1 MTGDPTTSTDFGNIS
16 ETEADVLQRVISIL
30 RPDEGAQ
37 DGFAVSIE
45 HGRRVWHHHR
55 ASLTFVLTGE
65 PIDGSGRCIVPARL
79 LSEAAHILLINPD
92 ARLTV
97 TDSMVHFGIGHHR
110 LTFAAGEREL
120 APMPKPVFA
129 TSATVSGSDLYFALS
144 THCRPPYVMDPAQLD
159 GVQHVVRMGIRAGEL
174 VTATDWSGAGCF
186 TGQSVIPAE
195 TSGAEWTVAVELHPM
210 IRVFDLL
217 ARFDVLDDGPL
228 GSDWQIE
235 MNDEDDGFL
244 AISCGPV
251 RFLIDRVPVGV
262 EAAIPLIAERLGEAL
277 EIPIGVLD
285 KTTIQF
291 EHRAERVCCEVFEGP
306 DHRARFTIPVH
317 ALPSGSPEVAGAVL
331 QEINA
336 FNESHLGAF
345 GFVDGDTVYA
355 CVVLPLSLG
364 TVPATPVTVEG
375 LVRDAG
381 TLRECVQMA
390 EAVSVR
396 S

>member
-1 MTGDPTTSTDFGNIS
+1 MTGDPTTPTDFGCIS
-16 ETEADVLQRVISIL
+16 LTEADVLQRVISIL
-30 RPDEGAQ
+30 KPNEGAQ
-37 DGFAVSIE
+37 DGFVVHIE
-45 HGRRVWHHHR
+45 DGRRVWHHHR

-65 PIDGSGRCIVPARL
+65 PVDGSGRCVVPARL
-79 LSEAAHILLINPD
+79 LSEAAHILHLNPD

-97 TDSMVHFGIGHHR
+97 TDSTVHFGFGRHQV
-110 LTFAAGEREL
+110 TMATGEREV
-120 APMPKPVFA
+120 APVPKPVFT

-159 GVQHVVRMGIRAGEL
+159 GVQHIVKVGIREGEL
-174 VTATDWSGAGCF
+174 VIATDWTGAGCF
-186 TGQSVIPAE
+186 TGQSVVPAE
-195 TSGAEWTVAVELHPM
+195 TSGAGWTVAVELHPL
-210 IRVFDLL
+210 IRIFDLL
-217 ARFDVLDDGPL
+217 AHFEVLDDGPL
-228 GSDWQIE
+228 GPDWQVE
-235 MNDEDDGFL
+235 MNDGDDGYL
-244 AISCGPV
+244 RISSGPV
-251 RFLIDRVPVGV
+251 QFLVDRAPVGV
-262 EAAIPLIAERLGEAL
+262 EAAIPRIAETLGEAL
-277 EIPIGVLD
+277 ETTIEVLD

-291 EHRAERVCCEVFEGP
+291 EHREERLCCEVFAGP

-317 ALPSGSPEVAGAVL
+317 VLPSGSPDVVGAVL

-355 CVVLPLSLG
+355 CLVLPLSPA
-364 TVPATPVTVEG
+364 TVPATPMAVEG
-375 LVRDAG
+375 LVREAG